1 MTGYGRSAL
10 QMENLSL
17 FLEIASVNKRHLEIF
32 ISAPKEWQKF
42 EYDAIFQKQKLE
54 TVIEHRHLQETLEKL
69 REELDKNNG

>member
-1 MTGYGRSAL
+1 MRET
-10 QMENLSL
+10 
-17 FLEIASVNKRHLEIF
+17 LES
-32 ISAPKEWQKF
+32 QKF